1 MLDLLPLTV
10 SNLILGAQHDAINQ
24 AVFVIAAVLLA
35 EKKLLC
41 IMSCCMIINNLLLNS
56 SMSENQVVG
65 GPNDFLPVLTHVTIK
80 ARSPWSVIASS
91 DHDLVKTN
99 NNNKIGHGYL
109 VNCVLE
115 SAYYLTNLVSAKSFI
130 VVLNAKS
137 LSLDAIE
144 LEESMRA
151 ARLDSKVSQ
160 VEALRA
166 QTGRSNYPYME
177 AEPGEL
183 TVEDVERF
191 PSLYKDVVTK
201 YTHLCFGISLY
212 NQNRTISS

>member
-1 MLDLLPLTV
+1 
-10 SNLILGAQHDAINQ
+10 
-24 AVFVIAAVLLA
+24 
-35 EKKLLC
+35 
-41 IMSCCMIINNLLLNS
+41 
-56 SMSENQVVG
+56 
-65 GPNDFLPVLTHVTIK
+65 
-80 ARSPWSVIASS
+80 
-91 DHDLVKTN
+91 
-99 NNNKIGHGYL
+99 
-109 VNCVLE
+109 
-115 SAYYLTNLVSAKSFI
+115 
-130 VVLNAKS
+130 
-137 LSLDAIE
+137 
-144 LEESMRA
+144 MRA

-166 QTGRSNYPYME
+166 QTGHGPPTRMRCMETNIDGRSNYPYME

>member
-1 MLDLLPLTV
+1 MLALLGFP
-10 SNLILGAQHDAINQ
+10 IL
-24 AVFVIAAVLLA
+24 
-35 EKKLLC
+35 
-41 IMSCCMIINNLLLNS
+41 
-56 SMSENQVVG
+56 
-65 GPNDFLPVLTHVTIK
+65 
-80 ARSPWSVIASS
+80 WW
-91 DHDLVKTN
+91 
-99 NNNKIGHGYL
+99 GYL

-115 SAYYLTNLVSAKSFI
+115 SAYYFTNLVSAKSFI

-144 LEESMRA
+144 FEESMRA

-166 QTGRSNYPYME
+166 QTGHGPPTRMRCMETNIDEKYRWQIKLSNME

-212 NQNRTISS
+212 NQNRTISSWDEILFLLEGQLQTIQEENEVHKFVSGAPNEVEASGATKVGENFWKAQA